1 MKFHV
6 SRRAHVSSRTWSPM
20 TTQNDA
26 RNMTALPSPQFMFTV
41 YEHVSKPLC
50 DKLDLI
56 LAEMKKQTSMVTQS
70 GCEQTAIVEVGQKR
84 PRQSDSDSDPS
95 PEPEHEPELE
105 QVYDMVTDDEEE
117 QQQEAKSAE
126 TFATETLA
134 TLRTYSSDERVQFF
148 TKFISELSVTECR
161 VVRDRIA
168 ERPSVTCS
176 ATEFRRGERVWFKN
190 SKHHNVRLNGTVI
203 KSASEGMKKNLLIKT
218 DLNDNQTKSMGG
230 GLRWTVSAANVYRQR

>member
-6 SRRAHVSSRTWSPM
+6 SQRAHVSSGTWSPM

-95 PEPEHEPELE
+95 PEPEHEPEPE

-117 QQQEAKSAE
+117 QQEEAKSAE

-134 TLRTYSSDERVQFF
+134 TLRTYSSDERVRFF
-148 TKFISELSVTECR
+148 TKFISELPVAECR
-161 VVRDRIA
+161 VVRDRVA
-168 ERPSVTCS
+168 ERPSVTYS
-176 ATEFRRGERVWFKN
+176 ATEFRRGERVWFRN
-190 SKHHNVRLNGTVI
+190 SKHNDVRLNGTVL

-230 GLRWTVSAANVYRQR
+230 GLRWTVSALNVYRQR